1 MTSQDFHLHLV
12 SDATGETVQSVARA
26 CLVQFEGAEPI
37 EHIWTLVR
45 NERQI
50 DEVIKAIETDPGF
63 VLFTMVN
70 VNIRTRLQA
79 ACQRLQIPCVSV
91 LQPIMSALGGFLQV
105 EGQARP
111 GRQHLLDGEYFE
123 RISAMDYAMTHD
135 DGQGVWNLEEADVV
149 LLGVSR
155 TSKTPTCIYL
165 ANRGIKAANI
175 PIVPGVELPPEVFD
189 LTSPLVIGLTNEAG
203 NLLHVRRNRLRMM
216 NEQDETTY
224 VDPVAIAEEITQAK
238 RLFTAQ
244 NWPIIDIS
252 RRSIEETAAAIIQL
266 TVQQQEQKNMGHI
279 GDTVGA
285 GF

>member
-1 MTSQDFHLHLV
+1 
-12 SDATGETVQSVARA
+12 
-26 CLVQFEGAEPI
+26 
-37 EHIWTLVR
+37 
-45 NERQI
+45 
-50 DEVIKAIETDPGF
+50 
-63 VLFTMVN
+63 
-70 VNIRTRLQA
+70 
-79 ACQRLQIPCVSV
+79 
-91 LQPIMSALGGFLQV
+91 
-105 EGQARP
+105 
-111 GRQHLLDGEYFE
+111 
-123 RISAMDYAMTHD
+123 MDYAMTHD

-189 LTSPLVIGLTNEAG
+189 LTSPLVIGLTNDAG

-224 VDPVAIAEEITQAK
+224 VDPVAIAEEVKRAK
-238 RLFTAQ
+238 RLFTKQ

-266 TVQQQEQKNMGHI
+266 RVQQQEQKNG
-279 GDTVGA
+279 VSQ
-285 GF
+285 

>member
-1 MTSQDFHLHLV
+1 MSQDFHLHLV

-26 CLVQFEGAEPI
+26 CLVQFEEAAPI

-50 DEVIKAIETDPGF
+50 DEVIHAIEANPGF

-70 VNIRTRLQA
+70 VDIRTRLQA
-79 ACQRLQIPCVSV
+79 ACQRLQVPCISV
-91 LQPIMSALGGFLQV
+91 LQPIMSAFGIFLQT
-105 EGQARP
+105 ESQARP
-111 GRQHLLDGEYFE
+111 GRQHLLDNEYFE

-135 DGQGVWNLEEADVV
+135 DGQAVWNLEEADVI

-175 PIVPGVELPPEVFD
+175 PIVPGVEVPPEIFE
-189 LTSPLVIGLTNEAG
+189 LKSPLVIGLTNDAG
-203 NLLHVRRNRLRMM
+203 NLLQVRRNRLRMM
-216 NEQDETTY
+216 NEQDETNY
-224 VDPVAIAEEITQAK
+224 VDPVAIAEEITFAK
-238 RLFTAQ
+238 RLFTRQ
-244 NWPIIDIS
+244 NWPVIDIS

-266 TVQQQEQKNMGHI
+266 RVQQQEQK
-279 GDTVGA
+279 DGA
-285 GF
+285 YR

>member
-12 SDATGETVQSVARA
+12 SDATGETVQAVARA
-26 CLVQFEGAEPI
+26 CLVQFEEAAPI

-50 DEVIKAIETDPGF
+50 DEVIQAIEANPGF

-70 VNIRTRLQA
+70 VNIRNRLQA
-79 ACQRLQIPCVSV
+79 ACQRLQVPCISV
-91 LQPIMSALGGFLQV
+91 LQPIMSALGGFLQI

-189 LTSPLVIGLTNEAG
+189 LTSPLVIGLTNDAG

-224 VDPVAIAEEITQAK
+224 VDPVAIAEEVKRAK
-238 RLFTAQ
+238 RLFTKQ

-266 TVQQQEQKNMGHI
+266 RVQQQEQK
-279 GDTVGA
+279 DGA
-285 GF
+285 YQ

>member
-26 CLVQFEGAEPI
+26 CLVQFEEAEPI

-50 DEVIKAIETDPGF
+50 DEVIQAIETNPGF

-79 ACQRLQIPCVSV
+79 ACQRLQIPCISV

-135 DGQGVWNLEEADVV
+135 DGQSVWNLEEADVV

-189 LTSPLVIGLTNEAG
+189 LTSPLVIGLTNDAG

-224 VDPVAIAEEITQAK
+224 VDPVAIAEEVTQAK

-266 TVQQQEQKNMGHI
+266 RVQQQEQK
-279 GDTVGA
+279 DGA
-285 GF
+285 YR

>member
-26 CLVQFEGAEPI
+26 CLVQFEEAAPT

-50 DEVIKAIETDPGF
+50 DEVIQAIEANPGF

-70 VNIRTRLQA
+70 ENIRTRLQG
-79 ACQRLQIPCVSV
+79 ACRRLQVPCISV
-91 LQPIMSALGGFLQV
+91 LQPIMSAFGGFLKV

-111 GRQHLLDGEYFE
+111 GRQHLLDSEYFE

-135 DGQGVWNLEEADVV
+135 DGQAVWDLEEADVV

-175 PIVPGVELPPEVFD
+175 PIVPGVALPPEIFN
-189 LTSPLVIGLTNEAG
+189 LASPLVIGLTNDAG
-203 NLLHVRRNRLRMM
+203 NLLQVRRNRLRMM
-216 NEQDETTY
+216 NERDETTY
-224 VDPVAIAEEITQAK
+224 VDPVAIAEEIIQAK
-238 RLFTAQ
+238 RLFTQQ

-266 TVQQQEQKNMGHI
+266 RAQHQERNDGEYS
-279 GDTVGA
+279 
-285 GF
+285 

>member
-26 CLVQFEGAEPI
+26 CLVQFEEAAPI

-50 DEVIKAIETDPGF
+50 DEVIEAIEANPGF

-79 ACQRLQIPCVSV
+79 ACQRLQIPCISV
-91 LQPIMSALGGFLQV
+91 LQPIMSAFGGFLQV

-111 GRQHLLDGEYFE
+111 GRQHLLDSEYFE

-189 LTSPLVIGLTNEAG
+189 LTSPLVIGLTNDAG

-224 VDPVAIAEEITQAK
+224 VDPVAIAEEVTQAK
-238 RLFTAQ
+238 RLFTQQ

-266 TVQQQEQKNMGHI
+266 RVQQQEQK
-279 GDTVGA
+279 DGA
-285 GF
+285 YR